1 MADAQSVPDLGS
13 QGQLGGGAPL
23 LKWAEVHR
31 GQSSITGQPG
41 APCSLLGG
49 DPEAWRHR
57 EEAGQQQLHILGDG
71 AQAGDQ
77 LGGEALVDCGD
88 EELVPVVVLHLEG
101 QPAGEHAVEADTQ
114 GPHVHG
120 LAVGHRLVVDLRS
133 SVLGRSTASL
143 ELGAWVPE
151 VAQPE
156 VSNDGFGVILVQQ
169 DVFELDVSV
178 NDLLGVEVA
187 DSR

>member
-1 MADAQSVPDLGS
+1 MYSVHCIVYSVQCSVFSL
-13 QGQLGGGAPL
+13 QCAVYCVKC
-23 LKWAEVHR
+23 KWKRSA
-31 GQSSITGQPG
+31 STY
-41 APCSLLGG
+41 G
-49 DPEAWRHR
+49 DPEAGRHR

-71 AQAGDQ
+71 TQAGDQ

-151 VAQPE
+151 VTQPE

>member
-1 MADAQSVPDLGS
+1 MILR
-13 QGQLGGGAPL
+13 LGGTVRRRDSSSFTSLETAPRPRISWQVRPCTAKL
-23 LKWAEVHR
+23 RVCGWSEHLHLID
-31 GQSSITGQPG
+31 SS
-41 APCSLLGG
+41 
-49 DPEAWRHR
+49 
-57 EEAGQQQLHILGDG
+57 
-71 AQAGDQ
+71 
-77 LGGEALVDCGD
+77 D
-88 EELVPVVVLHLEG
+88 EELAPGVVLHLEG

-156 VSNDGFGVILVQQ
+156 VSDDDFGVILVQK